1 MLHSSAF
8 PHKQTGNT
16 LIIGIIMLVLITL
29 LVVAG
34 GRSITQQTIMASN
47 TRERDLAFQAAESAL
62 RDAETRLPVFHAS
75 FAGTGLIT
83 TTSTADIAYR
93 SSAAYWT
100 NPTSATPPGYGWYTS
115 TGAVDTSKSLQTA
128 TIVSGVDEQPRYVVE
143 KLPEGP
149 YRATVLQLGECAVFE
164 HHNRYRVTTIAVG
177 ASSGTRKSADT
188 RVILQAEFRY
198 CSA

>member
-1 MLHSSAF
+1 MLHHPAF

-16 LIIGIIMLVLITL
+16 LIIGLIMLVLITL

-83 TTSTADIAYR
+83 TTSTADIATR

-143 KLPEGP
+143 KLPNGLSGSGTP
-149 YRATVLQLGECAVFE
+149 CYPNTWYRYRA
-164 HHNRYRVTTIAVG
+164 TTIAVG
-177 ASSGTRKSADT
+177 ASSGSRKSADT